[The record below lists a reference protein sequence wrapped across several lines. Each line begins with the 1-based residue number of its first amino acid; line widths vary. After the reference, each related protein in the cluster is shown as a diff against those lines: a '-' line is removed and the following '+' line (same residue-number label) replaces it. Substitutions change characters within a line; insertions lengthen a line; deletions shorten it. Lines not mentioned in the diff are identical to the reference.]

1 MRPSLVGRRLPIALL
16 AVLTSACGAS
26 APARFYTLAA
36 TAAPSNQSPTQCS
49 VMVGPVSVPPA
60 VDRPQFVVQVSG
72 NRVELDEFNR
82 WAAPLDDAIARA
94 VAGNL
99 AVLLGTPDVA
109 VAPLPNFVAG
119 YRVTIDV
126 QRFDSVQGRSTLL
139 DAVWTVRA
147 MRSGRA
153 QTGRT
158 VAREDVQGDG
168 YDALAAAHSR
178 ALATMSED
186 IALVIRASTK
196 TEH

>member
-36 TAAPSNQSPTQCS
+36 TAVPSNQSPTQCS